1 VSTTTTG
8 HNYGVGL
15 LAILVASGAGIL
27 YYQMYYVP
35 EMFATPDVDEHIL
48 HPVKSTT
55 IEMIMGSANAEQQDN
70 YVPKLVQIQLTI
82 DNHVIWLNV
91 DETAHTV
98 TPDSHDK
105 SITVDPYS
113 GAFGSTG
120 VIKPGEAYDFLFTD
134 APPNGAKVI
143 EYHCDPHPWMTGT
156 LEITKS
162 RF

>member
-15 LAILVASGAGIL
+15 LAILVASGAGII

-35 EMFATPDVDEHIL
+35 EIFATPDVDEHIL

-55 IEMIMGSANAEQQDN
+55 IEMIMGSANADQQDN

-98 TPDSHDK
+98 TPTAMTKASLL
-105 SITVDPYS
+105 ILIVDRLVQQVLSSQVKHTIFYLLMRHQMVRKLLNIN
-113 GAFGSTG
+113 
-120 VIKPGEAYDFLFTD
+120 VILIHG
-134 APPNGAKVI
+134 
-143 EYHCDPHPWMTGT
+143 
-156 LEITKS
+156 
-162 RF
+162 

>member
-55 IEMIMGSANAEQQDN
+55 IDMIMGSANADQQDN
-70 YVPKLVQIQLTI
+70 FVPKLVNLQLSI
-82 DNHVIWLNV
+82 DNHVIWKNV

-98 TPDSHDK
+98 TPDHRYTDG
-105 SITVDPYS
+105 YS
-113 GAFGSTG
+113 GDFGSTG
-120 VIKPGEAYDFLFTD
+120 VIKPGEEYEFLFTE
-134 APPNGAKVI
+134 APPNIPVTI
-143 EYHCDPHPWMTGT
+143 DYHCDPHPWMTGT
-156 LEITKS
+156 VVVS
-162 RF
+162 QARF